1 MMVSESSQ
9 ALGSSPFGSRARTRA
24 LLALALMTESYPREL
39 ARIVQMPLFSVQKA
53 LASLERDQVLASR
66 LLGRTR
72 LYGINPRYLASREL
86 REYLERLAGREF
98 EMRRRVAAVRGRP

>member
-1 MMVSESSQ
+1 MVSESSHGG
-9 ALGSSPFGSRARTRA
+9 GSSPFGSRARTRT
-24 LLALALMTESYPREL
+24 LLAVALMTESYPREL
-39 ARIVQMPLFSVQKA
+39 ARIIEMPLFSVQKA

-72 LYGINPRYLASREL
+72 LYALNPRYLASREL

-98 EMRRRVAAVRGRP
+98 ELRRRIGAVRGRP